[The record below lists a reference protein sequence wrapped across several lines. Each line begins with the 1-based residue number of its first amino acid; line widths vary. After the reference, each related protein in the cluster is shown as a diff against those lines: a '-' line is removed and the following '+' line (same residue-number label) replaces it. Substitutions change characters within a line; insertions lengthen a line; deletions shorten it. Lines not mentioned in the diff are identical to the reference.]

1 MKSWGLM
8 NINTA
13 SVKDLDEIFKLES
26 NTFKKDAFS
35 KNSILNLIINNTF
48 FFKLLDDGN
57 SNEIVGFIIVIQDR
71 EDRVN
76 LINLLIN
83 KQHQNKGYGS
93 HLLKYTLNKIKEMN
107 NIEVIVLNVNSKN
120 KVAILLYQKFGFQ
133 IVQKIED
140 YYQQKKSA
148 YLMILNI

>member
-1 MKSWGLM
+1 MR
-8 NINTA
+8 INTV
-13 SVKDLDEIFKLES
+13 SIKDLDEIFRLES

-48 FFKLLDDGN
+48 FFKLINVDI
-57 SNEIVGFIIVIQDR
+57 SNEIVGFIIVVQDR

-76 LINLLIN
+76 LINLLIS
-83 KQHQNKGYGS
+83 KQYQNKGYGS

-120 KVAILLYQKFGFQ
+120 EVAIWLYQKFGFR
-133 IVQKIED
+133 IAEKIEN
-140 YYQQKKSA
+140 YYRQKKNA

>member
-1 MKSWGLM
+1 MR
-8 NINTA
+8 INTV
-13 SVKDLDEIFKLES
+13 SIKDLDEIFRLES
-26 NTFKKDAFS
+26 NTFRKDAFS

-48 FFKLLDDGN
+48 FFKLINDDI

-76 LINLLIN
+76 LINLLIS
-83 KQHQNKGYGS
+83 KQYQNKGYGS

-120 KVAILLYQKFGFQ
+120 EVAIWLYQKFGFR
-133 IVQKIED
+133 IAEKIEN
-140 YYQQKKSA
+140 YYRQKKNA
-148 YLMILNI
+148 YVMILNI

>member
-1 MKSWGLM
+1 MR
-8 NINTA
+8 INT
-13 SVKDLDEIFKLES
+13 VGIKDLDEIFKLES

-35 KNSILNLIINNTF
+35 KNSILNLIFKNTF
-48 FFKLLDDGN
+48 FFKLIKNND

-76 LINLLIN
+76 LINLLISE
-83 KQHQNKGYGS
+83 QYQNNGYGS

-107 NIEVIVLNVNSKN
+107 NIKIIVLNVNSKN
-120 KVAILLYQKFGFQ
+120 KVAIWLYQKFGFQ
-133 IVQKIED
+133 IVQKIEN
-140 YYQQKKSA
+140 YYRQKKNA

>member
-1 MKSWGLM
+1 M
-8 NINTA
+8 NIKMVST
-13 SVKDLDEIFKLES
+13 KDLDEILKLES

-48 FFKLLDDGN
+48 FFKLINKDN
-57 SNEIVGFIIVIQDR
+57 SNEIVGFIIVIQDQ

-76 LINLLIN
+76 LINLLIS
-83 KQHQNKGYGS
+83 KQYQNKGYGS
-93 HLLKYTLNKIKEMN
+93 HLLKYTLYKIKEMN

-120 KVAILLYQKFGFQ
+120 KVAIWLYQKFGFR
-133 IVQKIED
+133 IVQKIEN

>member
-1 MKSWGLM
+1 MRI
-8 NINTA
+8 NIV
-13 SVKDLDEIFKLES
+13 SIKDLDEIFRLES
-26 NTFKKDAFS
+26 NAFKKDAFS
-35 KNSILNLIINNTF
+35 KNSIFNLIINNTF
-48 FFKLLDDGN
+48 FFKLINDDI

-76 LINLLIN
+76 LINLLIS
-83 KQHQNKGYGS
+83 KQYQNKGYGS

-120 KVAILLYQKFGFQ
+120 EVAIWLYQKFGFR
-133 IVQKIED
+133 IVQKIEN
-140 YYQQKKSA
+140 YYRQKNNA

>member
-1 MKSWGLM
+1 MR
-8 NINTA
+8 INTV
-13 SVKDLDEIFKLES
+13 SLKDLDEIFKLES

-35 KNSILNLIINNTF
+35 KNSIFNLIINNTF
-48 FFKLLDDGN
+48 FFKLINDDI

-76 LINLLIN
+76 LINLLIS
-83 KQHQNKGYGS
+83 KQYQNKGYGS

-120 KVAILLYQKFGFQ
+120 EVAIWLYQKFGFR
-133 IVQKIED
+133 IAEKIEN
-140 YYQQKKSA
+140 YYRQKKNA